1 MTLTNKLERIKIQ
14 KLLFYLD
21 KVKKIHEKYMS
32 NGKVFI
38 DTIELRKINEKIL
51 VLIKEINLQDNEEL
65 KSSSLDLI
73 EHLVEWISI
82 WDKEKNIRTPNNDDE
97 FIFNGYKKY
106 PINFENLLIQHSIK
120 LDEVE
125 YI

>member
-21 KVKKIHEKYMS
+21 KVKKNHEKYMS

-51 VLIKEINLQDNEEL
+51 VLIKEINLQDNKEL

-73 EHLVEWISI
+73 GHLVEWISI
-82 WDKEKNIRTPNNDDE
+82 WDKEKNIRTPSNDDE

-125 YI
+125 

>member
-1 MTLTNKLERIKIQ
+1 VTLTNELERIKIQ

-51 VLIKEINLQDNEEL
+51 VLVKEINLQDNKEL

-73 EHLVEWISI
+73 EHLVKWISI
-82 WDKEKNIRTPNNDDE
+82 WDKEKNIRTPSNDDE

-106 PINFENLLIQHSIK
+106 PKNFENLLIQHSIK
-120 LDEVE
+120 LNEVE
-125 YI
+125 

>member
-21 KVKKIHEKYMS
+21 KVKKNHEKYMS

-51 VLIKEINLQDNEEL
+51 VLIKEINLQDNKEL

-73 EHLVEWISI
+73 EHLVEWIAI
-82 WDKEKNIRTPNNDDE
+82 WDKEKNIRTPSNDDE
-97 FIFNGYKKY
+97 FTFNGYKKY
-106 PINFENLLIQHSIK
+106 PKNFENLLLQHTIK
-120 LDEVE
+120 INEVE
-125 YI
+125 

>member
-51 VLIKEINLQDNEEL
+51 VLIKEINLQDNKEL

-82 WDKEKNIRTPNNDDE
+82 WDKEKNIRTPSNDDE

-120 LDEVE
+120 LDKVE
-125 YI
+125 

>member
-1 MTLTNKLERIKIQ
+1 VTLTNKLERIKIQ

-21 KVKKIHEKYMS
+21 KVKKNHEKYMS

-51 VLIKEINLQDNEEL
+51 VLIKEINLQDNKEL

-82 WDKEKNIRTPNNDDE
+82 WDKEKNIRTPSNDDE

-125 YI
+125 

>member
-1 MTLTNKLERIKIQ
+1 VTLTNKLERIKIQ

-51 VLIKEINLQDNEEL
+51 VLIIQ
-65 KSSSLDLI
+65 KSWNNYFFI
-73 EHLVEWISI
+73 PNISPMFI
-82 WDKEKNIRTPNNDDE
+82 KF
-97 FIFNGYKKY
+97 FIFVSILVKPG
-106 PINFENLLIQHSIK
+106 SIK
-120 LDEVE
+120 VNTNS
-125 YI
+125 

>member
-1 MTLTNKLERIKIQ
+1 
-14 KLLFYLD
+14 
-21 KVKKIHEKYMS
+21 MS
-32 NGKVFI
+32 NGKIFI

-51 VLIKEINLQDNEEL
+51 VLIKEINLQDNKEL

-73 EHLVEWISI
+73 DHLVEWISI
-82 WDKEKNIRTPNNDDE
+82 WDKEKNIRTPSNDDE

-106 PINFENLLIQHSIK
+106 PINFENLLIQYSIK

-125 YI
+125 